1 MAIGIALFATLQ
13 PEVNAR
19 LDQGATWFGVQ
30 FAAVIIAQVFL
41 QVPVGRGS
49 DRWGR
54 KPFILWGLVLLIPS
68 TFVQGVILSSELM
81 LLARFLQGVAGAM
94 VFAPALALA
103 GDLATGGD
111 SGTKL
116 SVLTM
121 AFGLGVALGP
131 LSAGFLVAF
140 GFVVPFVFGAA
151 LALCGLVLVYTQ
163 VEETVG
169 SATPAAG
176 SGSATGD

>member
-1 MAIGIALFATLQ
+1 MF
-13 PEVNAR
+13 
-19 LDQGATWFGVQ
+19 
-30 FAAVIIAQVFL
+30 
-41 QVPVGRGS
+41 
-49 DRWGR
+49 
-54 KPFILWGLVLLIPS
+54 
-68 TFVQGVILSSELM
+68 
-81 LLARFLQGVAGAM
+81 LARFLQGVAGTM

-131 LSAGFLVAF
+131 LSAGFLVSL
-140 GFVVPFVFGAA
+140 GFVVPFTFGAA

-169 SATPAAG
+169 EEAPAPDSKSAPQ
-176 SGSATGD
+176 D